1 MKLYPLLL
9 AFTPKITSAWK
20 VARIFNRDFHQNE
33 EILHMQLNRARQ
45 IVQKQCVNDVTHF
58 CSAGK
63 NYVKATNGIMYG
75 IQFDEAAEGHH
86 HRRRLHH
93 ENRDHAEHRL
103 NHNNGHWHNHDH
115 DGHDHW
121 HEHKHEMIKQYDDS
135 SLRFPS
141 LGFGGKT
148 DACLRMHHDDKEDQL
163 LSPKCSKAIT
173 GVDAHHELLVKQIEE
188 DDQQESIYRYATM
201 AIVVLSMMAS
211 WMVVLLVN
219 SDDGSGRLSTMERF
233 CLGFNKLLAA
243 ALVFVILFYC
253 PALFLVIAPSF
264 AVVQAGY
271 YLFFHRSAGY
281 PGERST
287 EQYETVAMYDNH
299 KQDGNNDDDEGDHDS
314 NLVFMGVPVDV

>member
-9 AFTPKITSAWK
+9 AFTPQITSAWR
-20 VARIFNRDFHQNE
+20 VARIFNKDFHQNE
-33 EILHMQLNRARQ
+33 EILHMQLDRARK
-45 IVQKQCVNDVTHF
+45 IAQKQCVNDVTRF

-75 IQFDEAAEGHH
+75 IEFGEEEGHH

-93 ENRDHAEHRL
+93 GNRDHAEHRL
-103 NHNNGHWHNHDH
+103 NHNNGHWHEHGHDGHDH

-121 HEHKHEMIKQYDDS
+121 HDHKHEMKQHDS

-141 LGFGGKT
+141 LGFGGKS
-148 DACLRMHHDDKEDQL
+148 DACLRMHHDDKEGPL

-173 GVDAHHELLVKQIEE
+173 GVDAHHERLVKQIEG
-188 DDQQESIYRYATM
+188 DDQQENIYRYATM

-211 WMVVLLVN
+211 WMVALLVN
-219 SDDGSGRLSTMERF
+219 SDDGAGRASTMERL

-253 PALFLVIAPSF
+253 PALLLVIAPSF

-271 YLFFHRSAGY
+271 YLFFHRPAGY
-281 PGERST
+281 PGGRST

-299 KQDGNNDDDEGDHDS
+299 KDGNDDEGEHDG